1 MSLTKE
7 ILTPTRLYL
16 VRHGETEWSLSGR
29 HTGRTDIALTARGED
44 EARELA
50 PRLRDIQFAHV
61 LTSPRQRA
69 RRTCDLAGLGAA
81 SAIEADLAEWDY
93 GDYEGQRSVDIRK
106 QRADWNIFRD
116 GCPHGESPAQVSER
130 ADRLIARLRALDG
143 NVALFSH
150 GQFGCVLAARWIGL
164 PLLEARHFALGTGSL
179 SILGH
184 DPHHPEVA
192 VIALW
197 NAASGEK
204 TDPTSVSRAGEIRTV
219 NPQAIARWENE
230 GGEIPADA
238 GADLLKKN
246 ER

>member
-1 MSLTKE
+1 MSSTTSPAPPL
-7 ILTPTRLYL
+7 RLYL
-16 VRHGETEWSLSGR
+16 IRHGETGWSLSTR
-29 HTGRTDIALTARGED
+29 HTGRTDLALTARGED

-50 PRLRDIQFAHV
+50 PRLREIRFAHV
-61 LTSPRQRA
+61 LTSPLERA
-69 RRTCDLAGLGAA
+69 RRTCELAGLGAA
-81 SAIEADLAEWDY
+81 AAIEADLAEWDY

-106 QRADWNIFRD
+106 QRPDWNIFRD
-116 GCPHGESPAQVSER
+116 GCPGGEMPAQVSAR
-130 ADRLIARLRALDG
+130 ADRLIAHLRALAG

-164 PLLEARHFALGTGSL
+164 PLLEARHFALGTAAL

-204 TDPTSVSRAGEIRTV
+204 CDPMSNSGSGETRTV
-219 NPQAIARWENE
+219 TSQAIARWENE
-230 GGEIPADA
+230 GGELKPGAVPALPQKSD
-238 GADLLKKN
+238 G
-246 ER
+246 